1 MPKNLELYR
10 DSCHQCAIHRMPRAP
25 SQGRVNY
32 LPPLVPMGNRAGNE
46 QRQAPAHFA
55 LFWLGKPTSSTP
67 SLALVQR
74 RGIFQENFKIIT
86 ERGRQLETDLKE
98 EEEKKR
104 AGWVP
109 QVSPEYRALGM

>member
-1 MPKNLELYR
+1 
-10 DSCHQCAIHRMPRAP
+10 
-25 SQGRVNY
+25 
-32 LPPLVPMGNRAGNE
+32 MGNRAGNE

-74 RGIFQENFKIIT
+74 CGIFQENFKIIT